1 MVDSEE
7 VLLTIILNYNGKE
20 YSKKSLDFISYK
32 ELKIISKDEFK
43 IPEEDLK
50 YIEFQFINNKDNK
63 DNKSLFIKN
72 DNDIMDNLTEIDEY
86 NYEIKLNISIDKSKP
101 INEEEIIELKKE
113 DNINSDNIVNEIDKE
128 NIDNNEVNEL
138 KNLVK
143 TYENK
148 IKELENKINLYK
160 KKENERNNKKILLEI
175 SNTEKLLYKGNSDK
189 YTNFNNEILS
199 LQYLLDEKRKENEKN
214 IIIYNNGNITYKGN
228 TDKYT
233 KLNNE
238 ILSLNKLLNE
248 KKDEKKEIRNL
259 FQICKNNYLHY
270 KGNTDISNSL
280 QTLKK
285 ENEELKG
292 ENSTYKYLLNE
303 RDAINIKINNKKKEN
318 EDHKKYIKDEFQKN
332 FNDLKIRILNLMKKG
347 KIDIDI
353 NNNKPNYKSKFE
365 EILKNIEELK
375 KKTTDKPAEDLNN
388 NINKYNKNGGEFST
402 SMGKNNFKGDIN
414 SIMKENYY

>member
-214 IIIYNNGNITYKGN
+214 IMIYNNGNITYKGN

-303 RDAINIKINNKKKEN
+303 RVAINIKIINKKKEN

-365 EILKNIEELK
+365 EILKNIEEIK
-375 KKTTDKPAEDLNN
+375 KKR
-388 NINKYNKNGGEFST
+388 
-402 SMGKNNFKGDIN
+402 KNNFKGDIN